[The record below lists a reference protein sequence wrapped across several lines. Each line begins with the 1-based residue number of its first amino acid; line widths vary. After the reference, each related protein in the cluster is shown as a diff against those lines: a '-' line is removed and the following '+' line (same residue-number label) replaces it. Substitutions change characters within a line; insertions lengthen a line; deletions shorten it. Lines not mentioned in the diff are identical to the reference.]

1 MEILSNSHSFE
12 SKQASDRSQKVAH
25 PSFSFMEYRLF
36 KSDRTKGNFGNPS
49 KWKSPRSRPRGRKNL
64 KIKARFDLTNRS
76 LVKKKNKK
84 RNFILMGWLVQLSFL
99 MRKAT
104 LEGFLIF
111 LFFMYYK
118 WLKHR
123 IEGEMARSVKAR
135 SIDKKAQL
143 LFWCKRSGNPKRA
156 NRGGKPLVFFWSFLT
171 SFFSFWKAFDLK
183 EKRKRARPRTG

>member
-36 KSDRTKGNFGNPS
+36 Q
-49 KWKSPRSRPRGRKNL
+49 
-64 KIKARFDLTNRS
+64 S
-76 LVKKKNKK
+76 LVKSW
-84 RNFILMGWLVQLSFL
+84 FIGVAGWLVQLSFL

-111 LFFMYYK
+111 LFFIYK